1 MTDIA
6 FLLLTIGFFVVAVAY
21 VAGCARLGGE

>member
-6 FLLLTIGFFVVAVAY
+6 FLLLTIGFFVVAVVY